1 MKEIAGVCSNT
12 FKILIVDDIPLNLL
26 LLDKMLKPFEFQLVK
41 ASNGREALHAIQ
53 ERLGTQEEID
63 LAIVDLMMPDI
74 DGYKV
79 IEMLRNGSN
88 DGEFNIPAQSKEKLP
103 IVILSGMNFSE
114 DIKRGLELGANQFVT
129 KPVVM
134 AQLYSTITEELTKKI
149 QTGKYQRHTIY
160 IGCRCWAT

>member
-53 ERLGTQEEID
+53 ERLGTPEEID

-79 IEMLRNGSN
+79 IEVLRNGAN
-88 DGEFNIPAQSKEKLP
+88 DGEFNIPAHSKEKLP

-114 DIKRGLELGANQFVT
+114 DIKAWLGAWCANQFVT

-149 QTGKYQRHTIY
+149 QAGKCQ
-160 IGCRCWAT
+160 

>member
-1 MKEIAGVCSNT
+1 MKEIAGINSNM
-12 FKILIVDDIPLNLL
+12 FKILIV
-26 LLDKMLKPFEFQLVK
+26 DKMLKPFEFQLVK

-53 ERLGTQEEID
+53 ERLGTPEEID

-79 IEMLRNGSN
+79 IEVLRNGAN
-88 DGEFNIPAQSKEKLP
+88 DGEFNIPAHSKEKLP

-149 QTGKYQRHTIY
+149 QAGKYQ
-160 IGCRCWAT
+160 

>member
-1 MKEIAGVCSNT
+1 MKEIAGVCSST
-12 FKILIVDDIPLNLL
+12 FKILIVDDFPLNLL

-41 ASNGREALHAIQ
+41 ASNGREALYAIQ
-53 ERLGTQEEID
+53 ERLGTPEEID

-79 IEMLRNGSN
+79 IEVLRNGAN

-149 QTGKYQRHTIY
+149 QAGKYQ
-160 IGCRCWAT
+160 

>member
-53 ERLGTQEEID
+53 ERLGTPEEID
-63 LAIVDLMMPDI
+63 LAIVDLMMPDL

-79 IEMLRNGSN
+79 IEVLRNGSN
-88 DGEFNIPAQSKEKLP
+88 DGEFNIPAHS
-103 IVILSGMNFSE
+103 
-114 DIKRGLELGANQFVT
+114 
-129 KPVVM
+129 
-134 AQLYSTITEELTKKI
+134 
-149 QTGKYQRHTIY
+149 
-160 IGCRCWAT
+160 

>member
-1 MKEIAGVCSNT
+1 MKEIAGVCSST

-53 ERLGTQEEID
+53 ERLGTPEEID

-79 IEMLRNGSN
+79 IEVLRNGAN
-88 DGEFNIPAQSKEKLP
+88 DGEFNIPAPEQGETADSDPLGHELQ
-103 IVILSGMNFSE
+103 
-114 DIKRGLELGANQFVT
+114 RGHKAWLGAWCQ
-129 KPVVM
+129 PVCYK
-134 AQLYSTITEELTKKI
+134 ACCHGAALQHYHRRINKEN
-149 QTGKYQRHTIY
+149 TGR
-160 IGCRCWAT
+160 

>member
-53 ERLGTQEEID
+53 ERLGTPEEID
-63 LAIVDLMMPDI
+63 LAIVDLMMLDI

-79 IEMLRNGSN
+79 IEVLRNGAN

-134 AQLYSTITEELTKKI
+134 AQLYSYGAQNETYMSRSAEKWVKGLCFNEL
-149 QTGKYQRHTIY
+149 GM
-160 IGCRCWAT
+160 GG

>member
-53 ERLGTQEEID
+53 ERLGTPEEID

-79 IEMLRNGSN
+79 IEVLRNGSN
-88 DGEFNIPAQSKEKLP
+88 DGEFNIPAHSKEKLP

-114 DIKRGLELGANQFVT
+114 DIKRWLGAWCQ
-129 KPVVM
+129 PVRYK
-134 AQLYSTITEELTKKI
+134 ACCHGATLQHYHRRINKEN
-149 QTGKYQRHTIY
+149 TGR
-160 IGCRCWAT
+160 

>member
-1 MKEIAGVCSNT
+1 M
-12 FKILIVDDIPLNLL
+12 NLL

-53 ERLGTQEEID
+53 ERLGTPEEID

-79 IEMLRNGSN
+79 IEVLRNGAN

-149 QTGKYQRHTIY
+149 QTGKYQ
-160 IGCRCWAT
+160 